1 MLDGVPF
8 GSAGW
13 IVGHGDRQGKRVGQL
28 RLEFGLPG
36 IAAIAVAAAGI
47 GQNENPARARVALG
61 TFLIPPVGDGVSGE
75 CGSVVGNADDKSAT
89 VFGEVINPIGNRDTD
104 GVRAE
109 VVIENTARTAFPT
122 LAWIFEVADQ
132 LAFLGVH
139 ADDGQVTSLEAPA
152 QLGEIFELQVAIGA
166 GAGGDLLVIDTQRIA
181 HLMEQAPDGVRRD
194 GDAEQEQCLGD
205 PRGTATGPA

>member
-1 MLDGVPF
+1 M
-8 GSAGW
+8 
-13 IVGHGDRQGKRVGQL
+13 
-28 RLEFGLPG
+28 
-36 IAAIAVAAAGI
+36 
-47 GQNENPARARVALG
+47 
-61 TFLIPPVGDGVSGE
+61 
-75 CGSVVGNADDKSAT
+75 GNADDKSAT

-104 GVRAE
+104 GVGAE